1 MSGDE
6 VRVQGKLVS
15 WASNIFK
22 INGVRYF
29 GVTSV
34 SWDQSRERP
43 FGYGQNR
50 SGLPRGQA
58 SGKYVPG
65 TLKVKMFTDTAIALR
80 KDLAALADDS
90 KSYGEVEVPATNQ
103 VAEGAFKSTA
113 EFIRCSV
120 TKETPGVEE
129 SGEPTQEEWEFS
141 THGILTDGL
150 SLFNQQ
156 QV

>member
-1 MSGDE
+1 MAGDE
-6 VRVQGKLVS
+6 VRVQGRLVS

-22 INGVRYF
+22 LNGVRYY
-29 GVTSV
+29 GVTAV
-34 SWDQSRERP
+34 NWDQSRERVL
-43 FGYGQNR
+43 GYGQNR
-50 SGLPRGQA
+50 SGLPRGQTA
-58 SGKYVPG
+58 GKYVPG
-65 TLKVKMFTDTAIALR
+65 VLKVKMFKDTAIQMR
-80 KDLAALADDS
+80 KDLASLAPDG

-103 VAEGAFKSTA
+103 VAEGTFNSTA

-120 TKETPGVEE
+120 AKETPGVEE
-129 SGEPTQEEWEFS
+129 SGEPTQEEWEFT

>member
-22 INGVRYF
+22 LNGVRYF
-29 GVTSV
+29 GVTAV
-34 SWDQSRERP
+34 SWDQARERTL
-43 FGYGQNR
+43 GYGQNR
-50 SGLPRGQA
+50 SGLPRGQT

-65 TLKVKMFTDTAIALR
+65 VLKVKMFTDTAIAMR
-80 KDLAALADDS
+80 KDLAALAPDA

-103 VAEGAFKSTA
+103 VAEGTFNSTV
-113 EFIRCSV
+113 EFIRCAV
-120 TKETPGVEE
+120 AKETPGVEE

-141 THGILTDGL
+141 THGIITDGL